1 MPATVRRI
9 FERLSLALIMGLLW
23 LAIGA
28 SAHAEIPRRILILHG
43 ANTLIPGDVIV
54 ERMMREIVAAAGPQP
69 IDFDAESF
77 DPPSLANPNYES
89 ALARF
94 LRQKY
99 RDRKFDIVMTVQTPA
114 LDFVLKHRTQLWPD
128 SAVVFLGAAESAVR
142 QRSLGRRV
150 TGVVGRSDFAG
161 TLRLAF
167 RLQPNAGHVVVVS
180 GVTETDQAWIPL
192 VQSALRPYEE
202 KVKVTYLT
210 HHSLPEILKTVSTLP
225 RDTVV
230 LYTSMF
236 QDAEGKTTIPRDVM
250 AQLANVSA
258 APVYGF
264 DENFI
269 GLGIVGGA
277 MTNFDRNAQQVGK
290 LIARILAGE
299 NPDEIAVEFPRST
312 PLTVDWR
319 QLKHWGLNEQLL
331 SPDTI
336 VLFRQPTLWQ
346 EYRWQI
352 LGCCRSSRH
361 REFACD
367 RSLAAAAT
375 EKARRVSCRAT
386 MLGAGTR

>member
-1 MPATVRRI
+1 MDSAKRCACGLSGPPCQFPGDVRGRNSTVEMSQGGVIFSLTSYTEVPEFTMPATVRRI

-23 LAIGA
+23 LAVGA

-43 ANTLIPGDVIV
+43 ANTLIPGGVIV

-230 LYTSMF
+230 L
-236 QDAEGKTTIPRDVM
+236 
-250 AQLANVSA
+250 
-258 APVYGF
+258 
-264 DENFI
+264 
-269 GLGIVGGA
+269 
-277 MTNFDRNAQQVGK
+277 
-290 LIARILAGE
+290 
-299 NPDEIAVEFPRST
+299 
-312 PLTVDWR
+312 
-319 QLKHWGLNEQLL
+319 
-331 SPDTI
+331 
-336 VLFRQPTLWQ
+336 
-346 EYRWQI
+346 
-352 LGCCRSSRH
+352 
-361 REFACD
+361 
-367 RSLAAAAT
+367 
-375 EKARRVSCRAT
+375 
-386 MLGAGTR
+386 